1 LLNFS
6 RFSLDQF
13 FIQNRKS
20 MTLQLTVPNMACS
33 ACANNITNAVKTV
46 DASADVQADPTTKLV
61 NVDTQA
67 SEAAIKDALAAA
79 GYPAA

>member
-1 LLNFS
+1 
-6 RFSLDQF
+6 
-13 FIQNRKS
+13 
-20 MTLQLTVPNMACS
+20 MTLQLTVPNMVCS

-67 SEAAIKDALAAA
+67 SEAAIKNALAAA

>member
-1 LLNFS
+1 
-6 RFSLDQF
+6 
-13 FIQNRKS
+13 